1 VAWSASSVRTQRRLA
16 IGNDFGRLF
25 NPHDSLDASLCA
37 FAGMLRSGHG
47 AESCIVVLDDAHSS
61 PARLYIADGSRPVA
75 TLGGGLDPRITR
87 ALLALPPERAVLYDR
102 PALPL
107 ASPICRAFHVATMEE
122 SAADISQMSALG
134 NLLEAKSFVSLP
146 LRSRGQTLGRIHL
159 VSQHRRYG
167 RREVRSLAQ
176 LMAQAGP
183 LIENMQ
189 LVEQL
194 ALTVAKQE
202 RRRISRDLHDS
213 TVQPYI
219 GLKLGLEALRRTL
232 QSDAQVA
239 RELDELIGMAGEGI
253 GQLRLYVGRLNGEQ
267 QPPKRESLV
276 QGVRSHVHRFGELYS
291 IEATV
296 ASPSEILASSAL
308 CEEIIHVVREGL
320 SNIRRHTQ
328 ARRASVELRESDGK
342 LFIEIVNDRGEET
355 AQAPRFNPR
364 SISERVRELGGRVAV
379 GQRGDG
385 DTVVA
390 VEIPL

>member
-1 VAWSASSVRTQRRLA
+1 
-16 IGNDFGRLF
+16 
-25 NPHDSLDASLCA
+25 
-37 FAGMLRSGHG
+37 
-47 AESCIVVLDDAHSS
+47 VVLDDAHSS
-61 PARLYIADGSRPVA
+61 PARLYMADGSRPVA
-75 TLGGGLDPRITR
+75 TCGGGLDPQLAR
-87 ALLALPPERAVLYDR
+87 ALLALPPERAVLYER
-102 PALPL
+102 PALAL
-107 ASPICRAFHVATMEE
+107 AGPTCRAFDVATMEE
-122 SAADISQMSALG
+122 SAADIAQMSALG

-146 LRSRGQTLGRIHL
+146 LRSRGRTLGRVHL
-159 VSQHRRYG
+159 VSQQRRYG

-194 ALTVAKQE
+194 ALTVAQQE

-232 QSDAQVA
+232 QSDAPVA

-253 GQLRLYVGRLNGEQ
+253 GQLRQYVGRLNGEPQ
-267 QPPKRESLV
+267 APRRESLV
-276 QGVRSHVHRFGELYS
+276 QGVRSQVHRFGELYS
-291 IEATV
+291 IEASV
-296 ASPSEILASSAL
+296 VSPSEILVSSAL

-328 ARRASVELRESDGK
+328 ARRASVGLRSSEGK
-342 LFIEIVNDRGEET
+342 LFIEIVNDRGAET
-355 AQAPRFNPR
+355 ARAPSFNPR
-364 SISERVRELGGRVAV
+364 SISERVRELGGRVTV
-379 GQRGDG
+379 GERGDG
-385 DTVVA
+385 DTVVT